1 MKILNLT
8 NKEKSEIPYRIINFS
23 DGQRSFIIDDTVH
36 PEEEALILSHLNEFN
51 DLELIICANKTLK
64 ERKFKKVHLYTP
76 YFLGGRSDRR
86 FQEGSVNYL
95 KEVICPIINLQ
106 GFDSVKVYDP
116 HSDVLEA
123 CLDSFEKET
132 NFSLVEFALKEI
144 SKDGLP
150 ICVVSP
156 DAGALKKI
164 YDVVERFKI
173 PHLIVAS
180 KHRDIATGRIT
191 HTDVP
196 SIDPH
201 MKMNY
206 LIIDDICDG
215 GRTFTSIG
223 EAFKLV
229 KPSAK
234 LFLCV
239 SHGIFSSGF
248 QELSKYFETIF
259 TTDSIQYISC
269 IDGYIYS
276 SRGTE
281 KIDRELVKQLK
292 LF

>member
-8 NKEKSEIPYRIINFS
+8 HREKSEIPYEVINFS
-23 DGQRSFIIDDTVH
+23 DGQRSFIINEGVH
-36 PEEEALILSHLNEFN
+36 PEEEALILSHLNGFN
-51 DLELIICANKTLK
+51 DLELIICANKTLR
-64 ERKFKKVHLYTP
+64 ERNFNKVHLYVP
-76 YFLGGRSDRR
+76 YFLGGRSDRK
-86 FQEGSVNYL
+86 FCEGSVNYL

-106 GFDSVKVYDP
+106 KFDSVKVYDP

-123 CLDSFEKET
+123 CLDFFIKKN
-132 NFSLVEFALKEI
+132 NFDLVEFALKEI

-164 YDVVERFKI
+164 YEVVEAFQI
-173 PHLIVAS
+173 PHLIVAH
-180 KHRDIATGRIT
+180 KHRDIKTGRIT
-191 HTDVP
+191 HTEVP
-196 SIDPH
+196 GIDPH
-201 MKMNY
+201 EKRNY

-223 EAFKLV
+223 EVFKLV
-229 KPSAK
+229 KPSAN

-239 SHGIFSSGF
+239 SHGIFSAGF
-248 QELSKYFETIF
+248 QELSKYFTTIF
-259 TTDSIQYISC
+259 TTDSIQEVTYS
-269 IDGYIYS
+269 DGYIYS

-292 LF
+292 IF